1 MPSQKKDNRITV
13 KCPACGRELDGR
25 GFKNHMYNEHDAT
38 KTQAAEA
45 WLAATGRNPISWKAM
60 QKQQPYIHRTD
71 VPPLDP
77 ESTPTDGS
85 WQKAFKE
92 GYEAGLN
99 KGIELAKKI

>member
-13 KCPACGRELDGR
+13 KCPVCSRELDGR

-45 WLAATGRNPISWKAM
+45 WLAATGRQPISWTAM
-60 QKQQPYIHRTD
+60 RKQQPYIHRTD

-77 ESTPTDGS
+77 QSEPAGDA
-85 WQKAFKE
+85 WEKAFKTGFDI
-92 GYEAGLN
+92 GYE
-99 KGIELAKKI
+99 KGIQAAKKI